1 MLNLHENF
9 FVRQSTMLKI
19 LSGEIEP
26 TAGAIAKSPS
36 TLRVAYLKQEFA
48 ESIVPSRSL
57 KDELLSSFTEELEI
71 LADIAQCEAALADTV
86 DDADRM
92 DAVLAR
98 MQRLQDLAI
107 AKQCYALEPRVQK
120 VMDSM
125 GFTRED
131 GEALVGTFSGGWK
144 MRIGLAKILLL
155 DP

>member
-1 MLNLHENF
+1 ML
-9 FVRQSTMLKI
+9 RI
-19 LSGEIEP
+19 LGGEIEP
-26 TAGAIAKSPS
+26 TTGSIVQSSS

-48 ESIVPSRSL
+48 ESIVPTRAL
-57 KDELLSSFTEELEI
+57 KDELLSSFTEELQI